1 MPSSKTVP
9 ARPIIGWREW
19 VGLPQ
24 LQTDWIKAK
33 IDTGARSSSLHAF
46 GIQSFMRDGMEC
58 VRFNI
63 HPWQRSESSSVEV
76 EAEVIDWRSI
86 RSSSGQSEDRPVI
99 LTKLRMGADVHAIE
113 VTLANRDE
121 MGFRML
127 VGREGIRRRFVV
139 DPARSYLA
147 GKPPREIVVANRRRE
162 DASS

>member
-1 MPSSKTVP
+1 M
-9 ARPIIGWREW
+9 
-19 VGLPQ
+19 GLPE
-24 LQTDWIKAK
+24 LKTDWIKAK

-46 GIQSFMRDGMEC
+46 GIQPFVREGVEF
-58 VRFNI
+58 VRFSV

-99 LTKLRMGADVHAIE
+99 LTSLRMGTDVHAIE
-113 VTLANRDE
+113 VTLARRDE

-162 DASS
+162 AASS

>member
-1 MPSSKTVP
+1 MPT
-9 ARPIIGWREW
+9 
-19 VGLPQ
+19 
-24 LQTDWIKAK
+24 LQTEWIKAK

-46 GIQSFMRDGMEC
+46 GIQSFTREGVEL
-58 VRFNI
+58 VRFSV
-63 HPWQRSESSSVEV
+63 HPWQRSESSSVDV

-99 LTKLRMGADVHAIE
+99 LTDLRIGGDVHPIE

-127 VGREGIRRRFVV
+127 IGREGMRRRFVV

-162 DASS
+162 DTAS